1 MLYVHTLYT
10 SFTASYIIARLNN
23 LAASSKN
30 CMSPGSVKFL
40 PVQIPSSSGDTTS
53 SETALSSTAFGVK
66 FWKETAKTKKLKFR
80 EIATMYVHKNHYF

>member
-1 MLYVHTLYT
+1 
-10 SFTASYIIARLNN
+10 
-23 LAASSKN
+23 
-30 CMSPGSVKFL
+30 MSPGSVKFL